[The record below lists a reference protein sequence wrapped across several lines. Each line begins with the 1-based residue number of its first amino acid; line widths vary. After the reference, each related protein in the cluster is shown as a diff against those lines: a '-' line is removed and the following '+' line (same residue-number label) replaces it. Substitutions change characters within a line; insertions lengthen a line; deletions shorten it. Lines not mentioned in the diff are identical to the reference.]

1 MGKFVQD
8 YAEDNTELFEKI
20 KLNKSGYL
28 KTIDKVFTQYQIPL
42 ELKYLA
48 IIESKLKTNA
58 RSGVGAVGV
67 WQFMPGTAKTL
78 GLKITAKYDER
89 QQIGKSTVAAAKY
102 LTDLYGYFEDW
113 LLVIAAYN
121 SGPAPVLNAIKKS
134 GSRSFWKLQNF
145 LPKETRLHVKRF
157 IATHYYFE
165 GGGSLVT
172 LGKAEAE
179 KYLKKLELWDK
190 RHCRVRELSGGMKR
204 RLLFARAMVH
214 EPKLLIL
221 DEPTAGVDLE
231 IRRTMWDFIREINQ
245 QGTTIILTTH
255 YLEEAENLCRNIAI
269 IDHGEI
275 IANTS
280 VTNLLSTLQM
290 ESFVLSLEN
299 PLENLPHLDG
309 LVLRK
314 IDDKTLEIDV
324 TKSQSL
330 NDVFARLSANNI
342 IVSSLRNKVN
352 RLEEMFML
360 LTKNGREN
368 AVHDNGSSL
377 DQEIIQPSEG
387 S

>member
-1 MGKFVQD
+1 MLNKKQIKTVSFLVLFFMFVLRSNGGMAPLTPNDPAYNDSILLSITGKSPLSIPVVPLHQSMGKFVQD
-8 YAEDNTELFEKI
+8 YAEDYDELFEDI

-78 GLKITAKYDER
+78 GLRITSKYDER

-121 SGPAPVLNAIKKS
+121 SGPGPVLNAIKKS

-172 LGKAEAE
+172 LGKVETE
-179 KYLKKLELWDK
+179 KYLKQLEEFKAKNNPGNEQNDTTTAFSQW
-190 RHCRVRELSGGMKR
+190 V
-204 RLLFARAMVH
+204 AVVNH
-214 EPKLLIL
+214 EDSLQLIL
-221 DEPTAGVDLE
+221 
-231 IRRTMWDFIREINQ
+231 
-245 QGTTIILTTH
+245 
-255 YLEEAENLCRNIAI
+255 
-269 IDHGEI
+269 
-275 IANTS
+275 
-280 VTNLLSTLQM
+280 
-290 ESFVLSLEN
+290 
-299 PLENLPHLDG
+299 
-309 LVLRK
+309 K
-314 IDDKTLEIDV
+314 K
-324 TKSQSL
+324 
-330 NDVFARLSANNI
+330 
-342 IVSSLRNKVN
+342 
-352 RLEEMFML
+352 
-360 LTKNGREN
+360 
-368 AVHDNGSSL
+368 
-377 DQEIIQPSEG
+377 
-387 S
+387 

>member
-1 MGKFVQD
+1 MFVLRSNGGLNPLNPNDPAYNDSILLSITGKSFLSTPEVPLHKSMGKFVQD
-8 YAEDNTELFEKI
+8 YAEDYEDLFEDI

-58 RSGVGAVGV
+58 RSGVGAVGI

-78 GLKITAKYDER
+78 GLKITSKYDER
-89 QQIGKSTVAAAKY
+89 QHIWKSSVAAAKY

-179 KYLKKLELWDK
+179 KYLKQLEEFKEKNNPANDK
-190 RHCRVRELSGGMKR
+190 DDTDTIPAFTQLIGVTS
-204 RLLFARAMVH
+204 H
-214 EPKLLIL
+214 EKDLQLIL
-221 DEPTAGVDLE
+221 
-231 IRRTMWDFIREINQ
+231 
-245 QGTTIILTTH
+245 
-255 YLEEAENLCRNIAI
+255 
-269 IDHGEI
+269 
-275 IANTS
+275 
-280 VTNLLSTLQM
+280 
-290 ESFVLSLEN
+290 
-299 PLENLPHLDG
+299 
-309 LVLRK
+309 K
-314 IDDKTLEIDV
+314 K
-324 TKSQSL
+324 
-330 NDVFARLSANNI
+330 
-342 IVSSLRNKVN
+342 
-352 RLEEMFML
+352 
-360 LTKNGREN
+360 
-368 AVHDNGSSL
+368 
-377 DQEIIQPSEG
+377 
-387 S
+387 